1 MVKNQKIVNYAKN
14 MLKPHPKIRSRLI
27 PLSWIYGF
35 GVELRNLL
43 FDNGILKQKEY
54 PTPII
59 CVGNLTVGGTGK
71 TPHIEYLIRLLSEEF
86 KVAVVSRGYKRKSKS
101 LQVVETFSDVNRVG
115 DEPLQIKLKYPD
127 TTIVVDKDRRNAI
140 EYLLNLEEEKKP
152 DVILLDDGYQHRY
165 VKPSLSVLLVDSNR
179 PVYEDKLLPAGNL
192 REPLIR
198 KDRASVV
205 IVTKC
210 DENILPIDFRIYA
223 NGLDLFP
230 FQALYFTSILY
241 SSLQPV
247 FPSDNKLCWSLD
259 GIKEKQVLLVAGIA
273 STKSLED
280 ELANKTNNLH
290 TLFFPDHHFYDK
302 SDIKVI
308 EKQFA
313 DLKGD
318 KIVVTT
324 EKDAVRLQSLTY
336 LSKELKER
344 LYYIPIEV
352 SFLEDEENE
361 SFNNKIIN
369 HVRNYQEN
377 SRLP

>member
-1 MVKNQKIVNYAKN
+1 
-14 MLKPHPKIRSRLI
+14 MLKPHPKIRSGLT

-54 PTPII
+54 PAPII

-71 TPHIEYLIRLLSEEF
+71 TPHIEYLIQLLSEEF

-101 LQVVETFSDVNRVG
+101 LQVVEIISDVNRVG
-115 DEPLQIKLKYPD
+115 DEPLQLKLKYPD

-140 EYLLNLEEEKKP
+140 EYLLNLEEGKKP

-165 VKPSLSVLLVDSNR
+165 VKPSLSILLVDSNR

-192 REPLIR
+192 REPLLR
-198 KDRASVV
+198 KDRAGLV

-210 DENILPIDFRIYA
+210 DDKMLPIDFRIYA

-230 FQALYFTSILY
+230 FQALYFTSIVYNCLE
-241 SSLQPV
+241 PV
-247 FPSDNKLCWSLD
+247 FPSENKESYSLD
-259 GIKEKQVLLVAGIA
+259 NISNKQVLLVAGIA

-280 ELANKTNNLH
+280 ELANKANNLH

-318 KIVVTT
+318 KIVITT

-369 HVRNYQEN
+369 HVRNYQTN
-377 SRLP
+377 S